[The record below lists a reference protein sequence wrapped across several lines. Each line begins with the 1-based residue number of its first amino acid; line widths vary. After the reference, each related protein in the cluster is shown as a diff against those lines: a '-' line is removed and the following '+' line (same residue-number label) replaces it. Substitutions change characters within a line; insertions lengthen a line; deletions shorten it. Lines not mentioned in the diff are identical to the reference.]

1 MMEEKEYI
9 YIIDDNQFGEL
20 TNACQYIETGIYD
33 DVIRWVKPCKE
44 TKVEDFKDAACI
56 CYHSS
61 LSINDNGKWKSASIL
76 LSDLEDMV
84 GDIPLVKYSK
94 GCSLVNFEREF
105 HVVYEMPKELFY
117 RRLKLFIQHYKDSA
131 DIDLNLL
138 LDDQINMSAPD
149 NIVVFGKKEK
159 FSNCYLLKEANNCK
173 YYQIIVD
180 TNIDVVIKSSL
191 DLTTDT
197 IIIDLDEYGIRGMQ
211 LAFTLRLM
219 CPQLKHAILSRIIGV
234 TDQPI
239 SDFYRYFPYSQ
250 ILQTEG
256 FALCQ
261 IEDLDATLTNT
272 VVLTC
277 ETYESGFLNRIHVK
291 EDATYGHHSLANE
304 WGLMALNRFVSK
316 DPNRISEI
324 LRKAEMNLFFR
335 YSIIKNLDIR
345 DVLEDTSD
353 NDKKDTNLIPK
364 QEKQKGGKYLLID
377 DKGNEGWK
385 EVLKCCV
392 RDVEAFDVH
401 DKETAS
407 YNALPK
413 AIRDK
418 LKEGYYDVIF
428 LDLRLMACEENKD
441 LNVMEFSGMKVLQGI
456 KQANPGNQVI
466 IFTASSKSWNL
477 KALIDN
483 GADEY
488 YLKESPLFHFSKE
501 ESRENA
507 KHLVKTI
514 GYCYCRS
521 YLRKSYKLVEGIKE
535 KINASPRLNGNNR
548 KETIAQ
554 LDMAFHQLLKIT
566 GTNNQDSFAYT
577 FVAFEFVIPLLCKH
591 LSAVGSNTPK
601 KFEDLINTQLA
612 TSNTKLIYD
621 GKQMIQA
628 RNAYMHGNKIALKS
642 NFSFVFHEEGILKIL
657 KLLDKVSQLL

>member
-159 FSNCYLLKEANNCK
+159 FSN
-173 YYQIIVD
+173 
-180 TNIDVVIKSSL
+180 
-191 DLTTDT
+191 
-197 IIIDLDEYGIRGMQ
+197 RGMQ

-413 AIRDK
+413 TIRDK

-507 KHLVKTI
+507 MHLVKTI
-514 GYCYCRS
+514 GYCYRRS
-521 YLRKSYKLVEGIKE
+521 YLRESYSLMESIKK
-535 KINASPRLNGNNR
+535 KINASARLNENNR
-548 KETIAQ
+548 NETIAQ

-566 GTNNQDSFAYT
+566 GTNNRDSFAYT

-628 RNAYMHGNKIALKS
+628 RNAYMHGNKNALKS
-642 NFSFVFHEEGILKIL
+642 NFSFVSHEEGILKIL

>member
-1 MMEEKEYI
+1 M
-9 YIIDDNQFGEL
+9 
-20 TNACQYIETGIYD
+20 
-33 DVIRWVKPCKE
+33 
-44 TKVEDFKDAACI
+44 
-56 CYHSS
+56 
-61 LSINDNGKWKSASIL
+61 
-76 LSDLEDMV
+76 
-84 GDIPLVKYSK
+84 
-94 GCSLVNFEREF
+94 
-105 HVVYEMPKELFY
+105 
-117 RRLKLFIQHYKDSA
+117 
-131 DIDLNLL
+131 
-138 LDDQINMSAPD
+138 
-149 NIVVFGKKEK
+149 
-159 FSNCYLLKEANNCK
+159 
-173 YYQIIVD
+173 
-180 TNIDVVIKSSL
+180 
-191 DLTTDT
+191 
-197 IIIDLDEYGIRGMQ
+197 DEYGIRGMQ

-291 EDATYGHHSLANE
+291 EDETYGHHSLANE

-566 GTNNQDSFAYT
+566 GTNNRDSFAYT